1 MATEVVTA
9 SVSAARYVHVAHSF
23 VDASTASAEAVAWEK
38 SGAKPDF
45 RLRAL
50 DDEEAVFEWVNS
62 QSCGSS
68 ATIQVTLYRP
78 DVETFNADRVRLADS
93 LVLGDRR
100 ISAAAGEPDSGTHE
114 RGDMVF
120 NILPEAGG
128 SVGWVCV
135 ESGTAGTYEDIDDQE
150 DPVTV
155 TAPGSSGIVT
165 LSYESPSLL
174 TGMYITIDGNSFQV
188 IHVDGTMLAVD
199 GEVGV
204 GTGLAIAYDNPTFET
219 FGAISGG
226 S

>member
-9 SVSAARYVHVAHSF
+9 VVASERYVRVAHEF
-23 VDASTASAEAVAWEK
+23 VDAATASAEATAWEK
-38 SGAKPDF
+38 SGAKPDL
-45 RLRAL
+45 RLRSL
-50 DDEEAVFEWVNS
+50 SDEEAVFEWVNS

-100 ISAAAGEPDSGTHE
+100 ISAGSGEPSYGTHHQ
-114 RGDMVF
+114 GDIVF
-120 NILPEAGG
+120 NTLPDAGG
-128 SVGWVCV
+128 TIGWVCV
-135 ESGTAGTYEDIDDQE
+135 EPGTAGSYDDVDDQE

-155 TAPGSSGIVT
+155 TAPGGSGVVT

-199 GEVGV
+199 GNVGV

-226 S
+226 G